1 MFQTKGYPVEL
12 LFNENRMGKQLTS
25 KPVERMQS
33 TSSDSQTSWSEY
45 EAFTDVVLN
54 KLLEEHKL
62 FSSDHHKTQLDI
74 IKNYLWLAAIIASA
88 IGAVLA
94 TKSFKF
100 SELSLCDALSLSAL
114 TVAALLACFAFIKGT
129 RLLLGERG
137 GLRPVVA
144 PSYYELLCE
153 AYGDDESGKPF
164 AVKQN
169 WIRELEGAV
178 QYMRDIHSE
187 KGKKIRDLNL
197 YLVTSAALGLAGA
210 TVSFLAD
217 HY

>member
-12 LFNENRMGKQLTS
+12 LFNKNRMGKQLTS

-94 TKSFKF
+94 TKSFK
-100 SELSLCDALSLSAL
+100 EALQKPSLILRLENFH
-114 TVAALLACFAFIKGT
+114 LLH
-129 RLLLGERG
+129 RLN
-137 GLRPVVA
+137 
-144 PSYYELLCE
+144 YCTN
-153 AYGDDESGKPF
+153 DCSGYF
-164 AVKQN
+164 
-169 WIRELEGAV
+169 
-178 QYMRDIHSE
+178 
-187 KGKKIRDLNL
+187 
-197 YLVTSAALGLAGA
+197 
-210 TVSFLAD
+210 
-217 HY
+217 

>member
-1 MFQTKGYPVEL
+1 
-12 LFNENRMGKQLTS
+12 
-25 KPVERMQS
+25 MQS

-62 FSSDHHKTQLDI
+62 FSSDHHKTQLD
-74 IKNYLWLAAIIASA
+74 IIASA

-178 QYMRDIHSE
+178 QYLRDIHSE